1 MNLLNFDDV
10 KKELSIAKNNVKLLN
25 KSLSEID
32 KLKNELEHQ
41 IENDKKVNACQG
53 YKYFK
58 AQKDIYEKRR
68 AIKENL
74 SEQQTIVQKLQP
86 FVSSYESNQEKLEQS
101 RIGGQKKYVRNL
113 DNIYNKLHRIKVLQG
128 VVNCLR

>member
-1 MNLLNFDDV
+1 MNLLNFDDI
-10 KKELSIAKNNVKLLN
+10 KKELSMAKNNLKTLN

-41 IENDKKVNACQG
+41 IENDKRVNACQG

-68 AIKENL
+68 MIKENL

-86 FVSSYESNQEKLEQS
+86 FVNSYESNQKNLELS
-101 RIGGQKKYVRNL
+101 RIGGQKKYARNL
-113 DNIYNKLHRIKVLQG
+113 DNIYSKLHKIKVL
-128 VVNCLR
+128 

>member
-10 KKELSIAKNNVKLLN
+10 KKELSIAKNNVQLLN

-113 DNIYNKLHRIKVLQG
+113 DNIYNKLHKIKVL
-128 VVNCLR
+128 

>member
-1 MNLLNFDDV
+1 MNLLDFNDV
-10 KKELSIAKNNVKLLN
+10 KKELSIAKNNTKILS

-58 AQKDIYEKRR
+58 AQRDIYEKRR
-68 AIKENL
+68 VIKEKL
-74 SEQQTIVQKLQP
+74 VEQQTIAQKLQP
-86 FVSSYESNQEKLEQS
+86 FVNSYEDYQKTLELS
-101 RIGGQKKYVRNL
+101 RVGGQKKYIKNL
-113 DNIYNKLHRIKVLQG
+113 DSIYDRLHKIKVL
-128 VVNCLR
+128 

>member
-1 MNLLNFDDV
+1 MNLLNFDDI

-58 AQKDIYEKRR
+58 AQQDIYEKRR
-68 AIKENL
+68 VIKENL

-86 FVSSYESNQEKLEQS
+86 FVNSYESNQKNLELS
-101 RIGGQKKYVRNL
+101 RIGGQKKYSRNL
-113 DNIYNKLHRIKVLQG
+113 DNIYSKLHKIKVL
-128 VVNCLR
+128 

>member
-1 MNLLNFDDV
+1 MNLLNFDDI
-10 KKELSIAKNNVKLLN
+10 KKELSIAKNNLKTLS

-58 AQKDIYEKRR
+58 AQQDIYEKRR
-68 AIKENL
+68 VIKENL

-86 FVSSYESNQEKLEQS
+86 FVNSYESNQKNLELS
-101 RIGGQKKYVRNL
+101 RISGQKKYARNL
-113 DNIYNKLHRIKVLQG
+113 DNIYSKLHKIKVL
-128 VVNCLR
+128 

>member
-1 MNLLNFDDV
+1 MNLLNFDDI
-10 KKELSIAKNNVKLLN
+10 KKELSMAKNNLKTLN

-41 IENDKKVNACQG
+41 IENDKRVNACQG

-68 AIKENL
+68 MIKENL

-86 FVSSYESNQEKLEQS
+86 FVNSYESNQKNLELS
-101 RIGGQKKYVRNL
+101 RIGGQKKYYRNL
-113 DNIYNKLHRIKVLQG
+113 DNIYSKLHKIKVL
-128 VVNCLR
+128 

>member
-1 MNLLNFDDV
+1 MNLLNFDDI
-10 KKELSIAKNNVKLLN
+10 KKELSIAKNNLKTLS

-58 AQKDIYEKRR
+58 AQQDIYEKRR
-68 AIKENL
+68 VIKENL

-86 FVSSYESNQEKLEQS
+86 FVNSYESNQKNLELS
-101 RIGGQKKYVRNL
+101 RIGGQKKYSRNL
-113 DNIYNKLHRIKVLQG
+113 DNIYSKLHKIKVL
-128 VVNCLR
+128 

>member
-1 MNLLNFDDV
+1 MNLLNFDDI
-10 KKELSIAKNNVKLLN
+10 KKELSIAKNNLKTLN

-68 AIKENL
+68 VIKENL

-86 FVSSYESNQEKLEQS
+86 FVNSYESNQKNLELS
-101 RIGGQKKYVRNL
+101 RIGGQKKYAMNL
-113 DNIYNKLHRIKVLQG
+113 DNIYSKLHKIKVL
-128 VVNCLR
+128 

>member
-1 MNLLNFDDV
+1 MNLLNFDDI
-10 KKELSIAKNNVKLLN
+10 KKELSIAKNNLKTLS

-58 AQKDIYEKRR
+58 AQQDIYEKRR
-68 AIKENL
+68 VIKENL

-86 FVSSYESNQEKLEQS
+86 FVNSYESNQKNLELS
-101 RIGGQKKYVRNL
+101 RIGGQKKYYRNL
-113 DNIYNKLHRIKVLQG
+113 DNIYSKLHKIKVL
-128 VVNCLR
+128 

>member
-1 MNLLNFDDV
+1 MNLLNFDDI
-10 KKELSIAKNNVKLLN
+10 KKELSMAKNNLKTLN

-41 IENDKKVNACQG
+41 IENDKKVNAFQG

-68 AIKENL
+68 VIKENL

-86 FVSSYESNQEKLEQS
+86 FVNSYESNQKNLELS
-101 RIGGQKKYVRNL
+101 RIGGQKKYARNL
-113 DNIYNKLHRIKVLQG
+113 DNIYSKLHKIKVL
-128 VVNCLR
+128 

>member
-101 RIGGQKKYVRNL
+101 RIGGQKKYIRNL
-113 DNIYNKLHRIKVLQG
+113 DNIYNKLHKIKVL
-128 VVNCLR
+128 

>member
-1 MNLLNFDDV
+1 MNLLNFDDI
-10 KKELSIAKNNVKLLN
+10 KKELSIAKNNLKTLS

-58 AQKDIYEKRR
+58 AQQDIYEKRR
-68 AIKENL
+68 VIKESL

-86 FVSSYESNQEKLEQS
+86 FVNSYESNQKNLELS
-101 RIGGQKKYVRNL
+101 RIGGQKKYTRNL
-113 DNIYNKLHRIKVLQG
+113 DNIYSKLHKIKVL
-128 VVNCLR
+128 